1 MGVLSRDQLRQWR
14 EEGHVVLRGFA
25 EPAVCEAMR
34 ERAIAI
40 ARGQADGAVPGEA
53 LVVQEP
59 ATRARALHPEEA
71 VGKIFRLHHEDPVFR
86 RFAHDEALAACIE
99 ELLGPAFDVFL
110 SQFIFKNPGALG
122 QPWHQDS
129 FYFPMEPDRQLGV
142 WLAVTEATME
152 NGPLWILPGSQRE
165 PVHEHVPD
173 RRPEALYGYVEIV
186 DHDMQAA
193 VPVLMEPGD
202 LLLFDSHLMHRSTD
216 NRSEGIRAA
225 MVYHYS
231 PAGTVDRTREQVRE
245 RLQSLGAEGAEALS
259 DAQVEKL
266 GAAMDLN
273 RWVPV
278 RRPSEA

>member
-1 MGVLSRDQLRQWR
+1 MGVLTEEQLRQWR
-14 EEGHVVLRGFA
+14 EDGYALLRGFA
-25 EPAVCEAMR
+25 DTAVCHAMR
-34 ERAIAI
+34 ERAVAI
-40 ARGQADGAVPGEA
+40 ARRQAEGEASGEA
-53 LVVQEP
+53 LVTPEP
-59 ATRARALHPEEA
+59 ATRAGAVQPEDG

-86 RFAHDEALAACIE
+86 DFAHDERLAAAIG

-129 FYFPMEPDRQLGV
+129 FYFPMDPDHQLGV
-142 WLAVTEATME
+142 WLAVTEATLE
-152 NGPLWILPGSQRE
+152 NGPLWILPGSHRE

-173 RRPEALYGYVEIV
+173 QRPDAQYGYVEIV
-186 DHDMQAA
+186 DHDMAAA

-216 NRSEGIRAA
+216 NRSEKIRAA

-231 PAGTVDRTREQVRE
+231 PAGTVDHTRRQVRE
-245 RLQSLGAEGAEALS
+245 RLERLGVEAAETLS
-259 DAQVEKL
+259 DAQIEKL
-266 GAAMDLN
+266 GDAMDLN

-278 RRPSEA
+278 RPPAA

>member
-59 ATRARALHPEEA
+59 ATRASALHPEDA

-86 RFAHDEALAACIE
+86 RFAHDEALGARIE

-245 RLQSLGAEGAEALS
+245 RLQRLGAKGAEELS

-266 GAAMDLN
+266 GEAMDLN

-278 RRPSEA
+278 RRPSGA